1 MKTPLRPVI
10 AALAL
15 AAFNLSA
22 ATLSIGEGSELYQL
36 MKP

>member
-1 MKTPLRPVI
+1 MNTSFHLTI

-15 AAFNLSA
+15 AAFDLSA